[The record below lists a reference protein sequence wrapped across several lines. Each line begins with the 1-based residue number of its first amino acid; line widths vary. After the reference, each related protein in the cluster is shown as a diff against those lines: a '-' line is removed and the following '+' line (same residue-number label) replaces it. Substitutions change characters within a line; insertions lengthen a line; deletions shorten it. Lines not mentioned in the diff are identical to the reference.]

1 MPITPLPT
9 APSRKQSPSTFA
21 ENADAFLGQLPTF
34 AAEATTLEQ
43 TVNAAEVVVIA
54 AKESAISAMVAAYA
68 SADVA
73 TASAN
78 FKGLWESLTG
88 PLEIP
93 ASVLHNGSFW
103 MLLETLAD
111 VTANEPGVSA
121 KWAGTSGVAGLM
133 TSNFTALPGGDYIL
147 APGVTMTLPASPT
160 VGQRVTFRA
169 AGDISAIMADMPIVA
184 RNGNDIQ
191 GIDEDV
197 QINGQGSVTLIWAG
211 ADQGGWV

>member
-1 MPITPLPT
+1 MPISPLPA
-9 APSRKQSPSTFA
+9 APSRSQSPASFA
-21 ENADAFLGQLPTF
+21 TTADAFLGRLSTF
-34 AAEATTLEQ
+34 AAEATALEQ
-43 TVNAAEVVVIA
+43 AVNEAEIVVVAAEATAIA
-54 AKESAISAMVAAYA
+54 AKNAAQA
-68 SADVA
+68 AAAVS
-73 TASAN
+73 TAGAN

-88 PLEIP
+88 PLEMP
-93 ASVLHNGSFW
+93 ASVLHNDSFW
-103 MLLETLAD
+103 VLLETLVD
-111 VTANEPGVSA
+111 VTADEPGVSA
-121 KWAGTSGVAGLM
+121 KWAGTSGVAELK
-133 TSNFTALPGGDYIL
+133 TSNFTALTGGDYIL
-147 APGVTMTLPASPT
+147 APGVTMTLPANPT